1 MFFLYTFIYIYIY
14 FINDIFHSKTRML
27 SSAYTLGLFLFKRKK
42 DGNNTDFVLATF
54 YLFYENFFFLQ

>member
-1 MFFLYTFIYIYIY
+1 MFFIYIYIYIY

-27 SSAYTLGLFLFKRKK
+27 SSAYTLGLFLFKREKK